1 MASNLLVLRAQVLF
15 GYNTTSADYYYA
27 NDQVFA
33 KDLLLPVCKE
43 LRALQAAGKPAV
55 LKKKLTVMQKLGP
68 ACVST
73 RYNGEQCIILY
84 QIVPGRAGG
93 GSF

>member
-1 MASNLLVLRAQVLF
+1 MPF

-33 KDLLLPVCKE
+33 KDLLLPICQE

-55 LKKKLTVMQKLGP
+55 LKKKLTVMQKLGYANP
-68 ACVST
+68 SGV
-73 RYNGEQCIILY
+73 YNRE
-84 QIVPGRAGG
+84 
-93 GSF
+93 